1 MAPRFKD
8 SIDLNRLTR
17 TMLCKVKLDEV
28 GTPVEIRL
36 IEEGFNFGG
45 VSREDFSNFF
55 WLADSRG

>member
-36 IEEGFNFGG
+36 ISIN
-45 VSREDFSNFF
+45 D
-55 WLADSRG
+55 RGRF